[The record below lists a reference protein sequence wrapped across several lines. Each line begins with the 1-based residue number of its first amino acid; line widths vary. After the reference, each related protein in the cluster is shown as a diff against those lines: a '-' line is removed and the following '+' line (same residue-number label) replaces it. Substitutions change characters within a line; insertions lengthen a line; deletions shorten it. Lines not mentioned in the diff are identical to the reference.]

1 MARGQAQPD
10 YALRITFA
18 FDGPNLTLKS
28 VERVAMRVPAV
39 TTAPPAGDRTGYW
52 LEVRDAAGR
61 LIYHRPVHDPLRRE
75 VESFGDGKGAPL
87 RRHARAE
94 RQGEFELIVPDLADA
109 ATFRLHG
116 PKEALSDESL
126 TDAAGHRAA
135 TPSVALREHSFDSLR
150 SLARSG
156 KPGGQR

>member
-1 MARGQAQPD
+1 MPTGQAQSG

-28 VERVAMRVPAV
+28 VERVAMRVPAAAAV
-39 TTAPPAGDRTGYW
+39 PPEGDRIGYW

-61 LIYHRPVHDPLRRE
+61 LIYHRPVHDPLRLE
-75 VESFGDGKGAPL
+75 VESYGDAAGAPL
-87 RRHARAE
+87 RRHARAAQ
-94 RQGEFELIVPDLADA
+94 RGEFELIVPDLPEAK
-109 ATFRLHG
+109 TFRLHG
-116 PKEALSDESL
+116 PKEALSERPL
-126 TDAAGHRAA
+126 TDAEGHRVV
-135 TPSVALREHSFDSLR
+135 TPSVPLREHSFASLR